1 MKVRDWRSPEHG
13 FAADNEV
20 EPEPGFATDDPWYP
34 AGDEATAQRV
44 LHDPEA
50 FRAEWAA
57 EDAWDE
63 QPDQLAA
70 ELHRHRVLAAFS
82 DL

>member
-1 MKVRDWRSPEHG
+1 V
-13 FAADNEV
+13 N
-20 EPEPGFATDDPWYP
+20 P
-34 AGDEATAQRV
+34 AGDESTAQRI

-50 FRAEWAA
+50 FRAQWAA

-63 QPDQLAA
+63 QQDLLAA
-70 ELHRHRVLAAFS
+70 DLFRQRVLAAFS